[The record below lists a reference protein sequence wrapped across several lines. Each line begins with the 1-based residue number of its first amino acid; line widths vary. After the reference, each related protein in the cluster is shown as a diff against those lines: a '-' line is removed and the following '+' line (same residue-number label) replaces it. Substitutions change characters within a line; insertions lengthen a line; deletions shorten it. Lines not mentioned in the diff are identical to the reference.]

1 MALIPAR
8 PPEFQREIIFTRRRG
23 GRGEFFGYDGMPRR
37 CGSGPA
43 GIPLELRFSIS
54 GQARGMRSAEPRG
67 VCSGE
72 LRGVRSG
79 ESRGVCSGKSRG
91 VRSGEPRGVCSGE
104 PPVVRSGEPRGV
116 FYGPTAQLIVARGN
130 APGML
135 IKNAPSPERA
145 VQNSLLPRRSR
156 PGPTARP
163 QIPGAPT
170 FSTHHCHVQT

>member
-23 GRGEFFGYDGMPRR
+23 VRGEFFADDGMPMR

-43 GIPLELRFSIS
+43 GIPMELRFSDL
-54 GQARGMRSAEPRG
+54 GQARGVRSAEPRRMRSDEPRGVRSDEPRG
-67 VCSGE
+67 VCSGG
-72 LRGVRSG
+72 LRGMCSG
-79 ESRGVCSGKSRG
+79 ES
-91 VRSGEPRGVCSGE
+91 
-104 PPVVRSGEPRGV
+104 RGV

-135 IKNAPSPERA
+135 IKHAPSPERA
-145 VQNSLLPRRSR
+145 VQNSLLPRRS
-156 PGPTARP
+156 PFGPTARP

-170 FSTHHCHVQT
+170 FPTNHCHVQT

>member
-72 LRGVRSG
+72 P
-79 ESRGVCSGKSRG
+79 RG